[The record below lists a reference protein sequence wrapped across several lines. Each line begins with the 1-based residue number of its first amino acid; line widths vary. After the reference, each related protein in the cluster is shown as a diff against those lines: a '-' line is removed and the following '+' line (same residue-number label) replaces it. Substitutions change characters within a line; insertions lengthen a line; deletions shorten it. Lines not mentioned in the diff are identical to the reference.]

1 MISFQDLQKSLEL
14 CVNSQNINQNNLNL
28 WYQQIEGAC
37 LSEREEYQKK
47 LELLLITSLFHHFP
61 EIEIENLICESPDFI
76 IKYKD
81 KKIGLEVSEIIN
93 HFELKKKETQISK
106 IFRNIEKYLEKT
118 QQNFS
123 GIYYLSLNEHDND
136 FHKKPEMVEQEII
149 SCITDNKK
157 SKYVQ
162 KIRRT
167 PYNKGVLLVLDYN
180 LSLFDELNSE
190 KIAQAIYKKNKK
202 FRIYKKDVDECW
214 LVLVS
219 NMNNLA
225 SRCSYINHNKQLSS
239 IKSPFSRILH
249 IENLYSQMMYIK

>member
-14 CVNSQNINQNNLNL
+14 CVNNQNIDQNNLNL
-28 WYQQIEGAC
+28 WYQQIERAC

-61 EIEIENLICESPDFI
+61 DIEIENLICESPDFI

-106 IFRNIEKYLEKT
+106 VFREVERQLEEADK
-118 QQNFS
+118 NYS
-123 GIYYLSLNEHDND
+123 GIYYLSLNEFDND
-136 FHKKPEMVEQEII
+136 FHKNPEMIQQEII
-149 SCITDNKK
+149 GYITRNRKT
-157 SKYVQ
+157 KYVQ

-225 SRCSYINHNKQLSS
+225 SRYSYISHNKPLSA
-239 IKSPFSRILH
+239 IKSPFSRIMH
-249 IENLYSQMMYIK
+249 IENLYSQLMYIK